1 MDLSERHKRTS
12 SFFTMCQSVL
22 SKKGAQYVS
31 PGEDA
36 YATFNRLANCAEV
49 STTTGMAVLLAK
61 QVQGLVTALKA
72 LPREATDK
80 FLAKFGVQRIKDL
93 PTSQVEK
100 ARAFVEQLQT
110 ESAAP
115 AAAETEVDPFA

>member
-1 MDLSERHKRTS
+1 
-12 SFFTMCQSVL
+12 
-22 SKKGAQYVS
+22 
-31 PGEDA
+31 
-36 YATFNRLANCAEV
+36 
-49 STTTGMAVLLAK
+49 MAPNVA
-61 QVQGLVTALKA
+61 QGLVTALKA

-93 PTSQVEK
+93 PTSQMEK

>member
-1 MDLSERHKRTS
+1 
-12 SFFTMCQSVL
+12 V
-22 SKKGAQYVS
+22 APNV
-31 PGEDA
+31 A
-36 YATFNRLANCAEV
+36 
-49 STTTGMAVLLAK
+49 
-61 QVQGLVTALKA
+61 QGLVTALKA

-115 AAAETEVDPFA
+115 AADETEVDPFA